1 MKIYVTAKR
10 EERGEGEVYSKSIA
24 FLKILVLLSTNAF
37 VVFIMVVDMFDVVD
51 IFEFTMFD
59 IVDGEGE
66 LTRRWGVL
74 SRGG

>member
-1 MKIYVTAKR
+1 M
-10 EERGEGEVYSKSIA
+10 
-24 FLKILVLLSTNAF
+24 LLSTNAF